1 MLFRCYSRA
10 PSDGDGCAS
19 SSSLGPRQSLN
30 IGINTQKPQNTPP
43 SGDLIFC
50 RFSFPPSLCIIK
62 SRRIAKSLR
71 WGKKKQKS
79 RKRRERED
87 EGRKMKSLKKRNLL
101 FASRFIVEDL
111 KKGREKVE
119 KGRRVERRRK
129 SLEGKDGMTKYQM
142 MKVAAV
148 CKSSK

>member
-1 MLFRCYSRA
+1 
-10 PSDGDGCAS
+10 
-19 SSSLGPRQSLN
+19 
-30 IGINTQKPQNTPP
+30 
-43 SGDLIFC
+43 
-50 RFSFPPSLCIIK
+50 
-62 SRRIAKSLR
+62 LR
-71 WGKKKQKS
+71 WGKKRS
-79 RKRRERED
+79 RKVGKEERED

-148 CKSSK
+148 CESAK